1 MRWPGGPLLAV
12 QICAFCYSV
21 AVSLESL
28 VNALISFGAAC
39 GLPWA
44 WGVKQHEL
52 VGTRA
57 FPITW

>member
-1 MRWPGGPLLAV
+1 LLAV

-28 VNALISFGAAC
+28 VSALIYFGAAC
-39 GLPWA
+39 ELPWA
-44 WGVKQHEL
+44 WAVKRLEL

-57 FPITW
+57 FPISW